1 MVYAAGSHFI
11 SQYFF
16 AIVREFYGNPYNLR
30 PVRRLAVAV
39 SLLLAGCAGVAP
51 ETVAVPARGQ
61 IEMEIQPNP
70 VRAKR
75 VGEQTWSF
83 PFDVVL
89 REVGGVDIEIEEI
102 RARVSVAGIVVLTQ
116 VVDPEEGERRGYD
129 MSIDAGGVL
138 HAAFSPTR
146 QVPDPRLLEM
156 ARAELTVLAV
166 DRYGRRSEASRTV
179 RVELEAE

>member
-1 MVYAAGSHFI
+1 V
-11 SQYFF
+11 
-16 AIVREFYGNPYNLR
+16 P
-30 PVRRLAVAV
+30 RLALFAV
-39 SLLLAGCAGVAP
+39 LLLAGCAGVAP

-75 VGEQTWSF
+75 TGEQTWSF
-83 PFDVVL
+83 PFEVVL

-102 RARVSVAGIVVLTQ
+102 RARVTVAGIVVLTQ

-129 MSIDAGGVL
+129 MTIEAGGVL

-156 ARAELTVLAV
+156 ASAELTAIAV
-166 DRYGRRSEASRTV
+166 DRYGRRSESSRTV
-179 RVELEAE
+179 RVRLGEE